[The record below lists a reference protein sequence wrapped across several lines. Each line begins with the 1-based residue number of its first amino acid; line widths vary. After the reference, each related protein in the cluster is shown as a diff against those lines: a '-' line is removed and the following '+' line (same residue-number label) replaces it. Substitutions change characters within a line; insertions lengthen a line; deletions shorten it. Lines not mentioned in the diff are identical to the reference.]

1 MDFGYIL
8 LRFSLLILVSAEWRV
23 DKLRLLSGASKYFR
37 FIRIINKFLFMKGTL
52 QHLFELETICLRKA
66 CAFYSIYLFA
76 IPELIVLLR
85 LLEFLFCLIDFLF
98 YPIFFQQNFN
108 FCCLVVCR
116 TLVMF
121 YCVHWL
127 HCFWFIVLVYIMT
140 VVVVK

>member
-8 LRFSLLILVSAEWRV
+8 LRFSLRILVSAEWRV

-37 FIRIINKFLFMKGTL
+37 FIRIINKSLFMKGTL
-52 QHLFELETICLRKA
+52 QHLFELETIYLRKA

-85 LLEFLFCLIDFLF
+85 LLEFLFYLIDFLF

-116 TLVMF
+116 TFVMF
-121 YCVHWL
+121 YCVH
-127 HCFWFIVLVYIMT
+127 
-140 VVVVK
+140 